1 MVSVG
6 ELMELEAANN
16 QNPSVRATL
25 KSIIIKI
32 QGNANPD
39 SQLEIPENAF
49 TNSVVSSTRVPRA
62 SRIHMSV

>member
-16 QNPSVRATL
+16 HNPSVRATL

-32 QGNANPD
+32 QGNLNPD
-39 SQLEIPENAF
+39 SQLKIPENAS
-49 TNSVVSSTRVPRA
+49 TDSVVSSSRVSRA
-62 SRIHMSV
+62 SRTHMSV